1 MNKLDTEK
9 VLTFVK
15 MLHDLQAVKRVVHVP
30 GEDRYEN
37 DLEHSYLLAMAV
49 WYAID
54 TFELPLNKDK
64 AIRYALAHDVPEVY
78 AGDTYI
84 FSKDEK
90 ALSSKK
96 ERELEARVKL
106 RETFPTASSMH
117 DAIEVYENQGD
128 DEAVFVRALD
138 KVMPLIAIYLQ
149 DGRTWK
155 EAEVS
160 YTQILENKRKST
172 ALSPEVLALA
182 ENIMALVDKDRKRYF
197 GDRID

>member
-1 MNKLDTEK
+1 M
-9 VLTFVK
+9 LTFVK

-30 GEDRYEN
+30 GEDRMEN

-54 TFELPLNKDK
+54 TFELPLNRDK
-64 AIRYALAHDVPEVY
+64 AIRYALAHDMPEVY

-84 FSKDEK
+84 FSKDEN
-90 ALSSKK
+90 ALATKK
-96 ERELEARVKL
+96 DREAAARAKL
-106 RETFPTASSMH
+106 KETFPTVPSMH
-117 DAIEVYENQGD
+117 DAMESYENYAD
-128 DEAVFVRALD
+128 EEAVFVRSLD

-160 YTQILENKRKST
+160 YTQILENKRTTT
-172 ALSPEVLALA
+172 ARSPEVLAFA
-182 ENIMALVDKDRKRYF
+182 EEIMALVDKDRSRYF
-197 GDRID
+197 GTRTE